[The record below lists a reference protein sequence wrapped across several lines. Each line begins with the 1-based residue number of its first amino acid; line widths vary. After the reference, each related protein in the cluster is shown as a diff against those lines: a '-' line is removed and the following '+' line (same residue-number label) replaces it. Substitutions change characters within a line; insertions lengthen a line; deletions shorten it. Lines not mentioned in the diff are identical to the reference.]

1 MNERDTWVENS
12 SESPSRGAPQG
23 FRDML
28 NKARDVSRG
37 QGVVQGSTIFFK
49 NLAESVSTSN
59 RNLKIG
65 LSFLALTFVIIT
77 CMAGF
82 LFVRMFRQG
91 EGTKKT
97 MSESIAASSASLKE
111 NIAFLASKMDSM
123 KTDLDGMQK
132 KLQES
137 EAARATMAQEI
148 LVARQE
154 TQKIRQEYE
163 GLQRESADLV
173 GWVKKFTETYDKDRT
188 AIVERLPGLGV
199 PQQAKQ

>member
-12 SESPSRGAPQG
+12 SETPARGAPQG

-28 NKARDVSRG
+28 SKAREVSRG

-49 NLAESVSTSN
+49 NLAESVSHSN

-82 LFVRMFRQG
+82 MFVKAFRQQ
-91 EGTKKT
+91 EDTKRTMAGT
-97 MSESIAASSASLKE
+97 IAASSASLESK
-111 NIAFLASKMDSM
+111 IGSLATKIDG
-123 KTDLDGMQK
+123 LDAELQATQK

-137 EAARATMAQEI
+137 ETARATMAQEI
-148 LVARQE
+148 LTARQE
-154 TQKIRQEYE
+154 TQKVRQEIE
-163 GLQRESADLV
+163 GVQRGNTELYD
-173 GWVKKFTETYDKDRT
+173 WVAKFTVTYEKDRT
-188 AIVERLPGLGV
+188 AIAQRIPGLGV
-199 PQQAKQ
+199 PQAAKQ